1 MKPRQLGDIRLARIL
16 EREAPEFEATVLIP
30 DATPANLAPHRH
42 WLEPKAL
49 DPATGK
55 LVLPVQSYVVRTRH
69 HNILIDACLG
79 EQKTD
84 RFYEPWNK
92 LSGSRFLGDLAAMGL
107 APENID
113 FVLCTHLHSDHV
125 GWNTRRQDG
134 RWVPTFPKARYVM
147 SRREVEHA
155 SRLRREDPESDGA
168 DSLVES
174 VLPVIEA
181 RQAELVAEDHALDDE
196 VRLEPLPGHTAGHF
210 GVKLVSRGSRAIM
223 IGDLMHSPVQCAEPD
238 WPASSDF
245 DPALAR
251 ASRRRF
257 LETHAE
263 TDGLVLTAH
272 FPSPSIGHI
281 RRAGNAF
288 RFDYAD

>member
-16 EREAPEFEATVLIP
+16 EREAPEFEAIGLLP

-55 LVLPVQSYVVRTRH
+55 LVLPVQSYVVRTRR

-107 APENID
+107 ASENID

-147 SRREVEHA
+147 SRREVEHS
-155 SRLRREDPESDGA
+155 SRLREEDPDADGA

-210 GVKLVSRGSRAIM
+210 GVRLVSRGSRAIM

-238 WPASSDF
+238 WTAASDF

-263 TDGLVLTAH
+263 TDWLVLTAH
-272 FPSPSIGHI
+272 FPSPSVGHI

-288 RFDYAD
+288 RFEYAD

>member
-1 MKPRQLGDIRLARIL
+1 MKPRQLGEIRLARIL
-16 EREAPEFEATVLIP
+16 EREMPEFEPTGLLP
-30 DATPANLAPHRH
+30 DATPEGLAPHRH
-42 WLEPKAL
+42 WLEPKAV

-55 LVLPVQSYVVRTRH
+55 LVLPVQSYLVRTRR

-84 RFYEPWNK
+84 RFYAPWNK
-92 LSGSRFLGDLAAMGL
+92 LSGSRFLGDLAALGL
-107 APENID
+107 APED
-113 FVLCTHLHSDHV
+113 VHFVLCTHLHSDHV
-125 GWNTRRQDG
+125 GWNTRRRDG

-155 SRLRREDPESDGA
+155 RERQREDPQADGA
-168 DSLVES
+168 DSLEES

-196 VRLEPLPGHTAGHF
+196 VWLEPLPGHTAGHF
-210 GVKLVSRGSRAIM
+210 GVRLASGGARAIM

-238 WPASSDF
+238 WTASSDL

-251 ASRRRF
+251 ATRRRF

-263 TDGLVLTAH
+263 TDCLVLTAH
-272 FPSPSIGHI
+272 FPSPSVGHI

-288 RFDYAD
+288 RFAYAD